1 MSSGDAAQL
10 DDEFARLVGEPIAD
24 PRPFYAELRER
35 APVYRTPFDF
45 WYVTRYDLAVA
56 ISRDNTGW
64 TVSTMGS
71 RSMPWRG

>member
-10 DDEFARLVGEPIAD
+10 DDEFARLSASPSPIRD
-24 PRPFYAELRER
+24 VLRR
-35 APVYRTPFDF
+35 ASRAGALYRTPFDF

-64 TVSTMGS
+64 TVSG
-71 RSMPWRG
+71 P